1 MTWKELK
8 QKAKKMGTFFGASED
23 SICVGKLEFDK
34 DGGIYLNPY
43 YLDDEVD
50 VNFCIESDRTYDEMF
65 AIMKALQ

>member
-1 MTWKELK
+1 MTWDELK
-8 QKAKKMGTFFGASED
+8 EEAKKMGNFFGASED

-34 DGGIYLNPY
+34 DGGIYINPF
-43 YLDDEVD
+43 YLDDEID